1 MFCSNCGK
9 ELPDNIAYCTNC
21 GVKLQNTNQAN
32 ANGRVPW
39 TQQYNPVP
47 PAQPV
52 QIQPAMNWYKFLIYF
67 SLFAGAVINLVS
79 GIFSF
84 VGGSY
89 MIFGLDPETV
99 YSIYDGLKILDIGYG
114 IVYLAFIPFALYV
127 RSALAGFKK
136 DAPNM
141 FYIYNIAGVIVSAS
155 YTLFSS
161 IVMDVDISQ
170 TIGQLI
176 GSIGG
181 NVLFI
186 ALNVIYFNKR
196 KQLFV
201 N

>member
-9 ELPDNIAYCTNC
+9 ELPDSIAYCTNC
-21 GVKLQNTNQAN
+21 GVKLQSAN
-32 ANGRVPW
+32 VRVPW

-52 QIQPAMNWYKFLIYF
+52 QVMPTMNWYKFLIYF
-67 SLFAGAVINLVS
+67 SLFAGAVINLIA
-79 GIFSF
+79 GIISF
-84 VGGSY
+84 VGGEY
-89 MIFGLDPETV
+89 MILGLDPEEV
-99 YSIYDGLKILDIGYG
+99 YGIYDGLKTLDIGYG
-114 IVYLAFIPFALYV
+114 IVYLSFIPFALYV

-136 DAPNM
+136 EAPNM
-141 FYIYNIAGVIVSAS
+141 FYIYDIAGAVISVS

-161 IVMDVDISQ
+161 IVTDGDISQ

-176 GSIGG
+176 GSIAG

>member
-21 GVKLQNTNQAN
+21 GVKLQNVNV
-32 ANGRVPW
+32 RVPW

-67 SLFAGAVINLVS
+67 SLFAGAVINLIA
-79 GIFSF
+79 GILSF
-84 VGGSY
+84 VGGEY
-89 MIFGLDPETV
+89 MILGLDPEEV
-99 YSIYDGLKILDIGYG
+99 YSTYDGLKILDIGYG

-136 DAPNM
+136 EAPNM
-141 FYIYNIAGVIVSAS
+141 FYIYDIAGSVISAS

-161 IVMDVDISQ
+161 IVMNGDVSE

-176 GSIGG
+176 GSIAGS
-181 NVLFI
+181 VLFI